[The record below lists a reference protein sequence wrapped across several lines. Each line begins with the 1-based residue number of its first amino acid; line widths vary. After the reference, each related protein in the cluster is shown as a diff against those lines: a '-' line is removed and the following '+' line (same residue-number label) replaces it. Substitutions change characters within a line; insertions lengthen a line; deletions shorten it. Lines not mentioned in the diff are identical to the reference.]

1 MVMVNDRRIV
11 GLWTNSA
18 AQNSHVY
25 VRQANG
31 TNEGWKKCRPGSS
44 DAVTN
49 MTIIL
54 AHAKAGG
61 RIVNF
66 NEDPAGQ
73 IEQAYVW

>member
-1 MVMVNDRRIV
+1 MPMINDRRVV

-18 AQNSHVY
+18 TQFVLVY
-25 VRQANG
+25 MRTASG
-31 TNEGWKKCRPGSS
+31 TNEGWKRCRPGSA

-54 AHAKAGG
+54 ANAKAGN
-61 RIVNF
+61 RVVNF

>member
-1 MVMVNDRRIV
+1 M
-11 GLWTNSA
+11 
-18 AQNSHVY
+18 H
-25 VRQANG
+25 
-31 TNEGWKKCRPGSS
+31 TNEGWKRCRPGSS

-61 RIVNF
+61 RVVNF

-73 IEQAYVW
+73 IESAYFW